1 MNSLH
6 TTESTITADPDT
18 LQHQVD
24 EIESTLSK
32 AADDEREVEADVVRL
47 EAESQQAATD
57 AYLAGRPI
65 PATKELDAARG
76 RLRAI
81 RGARVQLMVRRDS
94 LEAERQGA
102 QIDSLIANANRLNA
116 ERHRDYEIALALQA
130 ISARL
135 FARSLGD
142 LCGGYPLHGRIG
154 RNGIVAPSDADA
166 GNYLPELNRVSME
179 LRSLGFA
186 EAEAIC
192 KARPTSIPGGE
203 QLRGSPVVARVRELA
218 HRIETGLVAGELL
231 PSTYPTINPDVPTNI
246 D

>member
-1 MNSLH
+1 MNFSNTSANL
-6 TTESTITADPDT
+6 TADPDT

-65 PATKELDAARG
+65 PPTKDLDAARG

-81 RGARVQLMVRRDS
+81 RGARVQLMLRRDA
-94 LEAERQGA
+94 LEAEHQGA
-102 QIDSLIANANRLNA
+102 QIDALTKKAERLNS
-116 ERHRDYEIALALQA
+116 ERQSDYEAALALQA

-142 LCGGYPLHGRIG
+142 LSGGYPLHGRIG
-154 RNGIVAPSDADA
+154 RNGIIAPTDAEPA
-166 GNYLPELNRVSME
+166 PYLSELNRISME
-179 LRSLGFA
+179 LRVLGFT
-186 EAEAIC
+186 ESESLC
-192 KARPTSIPGGE
+192 RTRPTSVPGGE
-203 QLRGSPVVARVRELA
+203 QLRGSPVVARVRALA

-231 PSTYPTINPDVPTNI
+231 QASYQKINVDVPQNI